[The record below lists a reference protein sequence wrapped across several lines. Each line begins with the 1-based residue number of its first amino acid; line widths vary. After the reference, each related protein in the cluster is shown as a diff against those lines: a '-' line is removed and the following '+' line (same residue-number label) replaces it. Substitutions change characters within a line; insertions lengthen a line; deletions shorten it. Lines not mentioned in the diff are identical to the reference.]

1 MNIND
6 YVNKLWASLL
16 ADDVPSDFGNV
27 TYYGLLKDT
36 LLLFKKLNEEWEIK
50 KDGFNEQIDSA
61 VKILNSAIELLNSVD
76 TSVDELNAK
85 YSEFVSTVN
94 TEITR
99 FENET
104 NSKIEQLSSSIGETI
119 NEYMNSPEFE
129 SKINEKISE
138 ILEGSGFKELI
149 QGIIAETQI
158 EFRKVNVSGSNA
170 SSFRNALAI
179 NGALLRKST
188 SDRYQTME
196 KDIIFNNAL
205 GIRSKMNNNSILT
218 ILMLSSSNIFNIGS
232 VAVDMVINS
241 KSRPNLLINNN
252 QQKMA
257 FLSDLINYI
266 DRTNPFIPATS
277 IFKIGQ
283 RMAIQSNSDNNT
295 VILGDYD
302 YTTCLAVKD
311 INSRPKMKT
320 KNGVNFDL
328 STKNDVTVEVTKQL
342 NTFVD
347 KIYHVG
353 RIIETL
359 DPDFNPNTII
369 GKWEPFG
376 GGRVTVGVDVNNPI
390 MNEAGKTFGEN
401 EHTLTID
408 EMPSHSHA
416 QFVTAKSLQTTG
428 VRVDYNEDGASG
440 AFEQGVDTGNTGNG
454 QPHNNMQPSIT
465 VYRWIRIS

>member
-1 MNIND
+1 MNINE
-6 YVNKLWASLL
+6 YVNKLWSSLL

-76 TSVDELNAK
+76 TSVDELNKK
-85 YSEFVSTVN
+85 YSEFVNTVN
-94 TEITR
+94 TEISR

-104 NSKIEQLSSSIGETI
+104 NSKIEQLSTSIGETI
-119 NEYMNSPEFE
+119 DEYMNSPEFE
-129 SKINEKISE
+129 SKINDKIGE

-149 QGIIAETQI
+149 QSIIAKTTI
-158 EFRKVNVSGSNA
+158 EFSKVNVSGSNEPIFNQA
-170 SSFRNALAI
+170 ISRSGAIMRNGDRNYNTLSRALYLKTSVPIYCIKSDNSLCQAIII
-179 NGALLRKST
+179 NGN
-188 SDRYQTME
+188 DNF
-196 KDIIFNNAL
+196 IIGNTDNKLNLQSNA
-205 GIRSKMNNNSILT
+205 
-218 ILMLSSSNIFNIGS
+218 
-232 VAVDMVINS
+232 
-241 KSRPNLLINNN
+241 RPSLIIDTN
-252 QQKMA
+252 QQQMA

-266 DRTNPFIPATS
+266 DRTNPFIPTTS
-277 IFKIGQ
+277 TFKIGG
-283 RMAIQSNSDNNT
+283 RNVISSNENNDVVT
-295 VILGDYD
+295 IGDFD
-302 YTTCLAVKD
+302 YPLYLAVKD
-311 INSRPKMKT
+311 INTRPKMIT
-320 KNGVNFDL
+320 KSGTSFDL
-328 STKNDVTVEVTKQL
+328 SIKNDVTSEVKKQL
-342 NTFVD
+342 NSFID

-401 EHTLTID
+401 EHTLTVN

-416 QFVTAKSLQTTG
+416 QYVTAKSSHTTG
-428 VRVDYNEDGASG
+428 IRVDYNEDSASG
-440 AFEQGVDTGNTGNG
+440 AYEQGIDTGYAGGG
-454 QPHNNMQPSIT
+454 QPHNNMQASVS

>member
-1 MNIND
+1 MDING
-6 YVNKLWASLL
+6 YINKLWSSLL

-76 TSVDELNAK
+76 TSVDELNVK
-85 YSEFVSTVN
+85 YSDFVNTVN

-104 NSKIEQLSSSIGETI
+104 NSKIEQLSTSIGETI
-119 NEYMNSPEFE
+119 NEYINSPEFE

-149 QGIIAETQI
+149 QGIIAETTI
-158 EFRKVNVSGSNA
+158 EFSKVNITGDNEVIFKNAVTRSGSIMRYGN
-170 SSFRNALAI
+170 RNDNTLQRALYLNTSVPIYCVKSDGSLCQAI
-179 NGALLRKST
+179 
-188 SDRYQTME
+188 
-196 KDIIFNNAL
+196 I
-205 GIRSKMNNNSILT
+205 
-218 ILMLSSSNIFNIGS
+218 
-232 VAVDMVINS
+232 
-241 KSRPNLLINNN
+241 INNN
-252 QQKMA
+252 NNFIIGNTANILNLQSSSRPKIIVGSAQQQIA

-266 DRTNPFIPATS
+266 DRTNPFIPTTS

-283 RMAIQSNSDNNT
+283 RMAIQSNSDNDM
-295 VILGDYD
+295 VIFGDYD
-302 YTTCLAVKD
+302 NGTYLAVKD
-311 INSRPKMKT
+311 INTRPKMRT

-328 STKNDVTVEVTKQL
+328 STKNDVTAEVTKQINSYMNKL
-342 NTFVD
+342 
-347 KIYHVG
+347 YHVG
-353 RIIETL
+353 RIIETI
-359 DPDFNPNTII
+359 DKDFDPNTII
-369 GKWEPFG
+369 GHWELFG
-376 GGRVTVGVDVNNPI
+376 KGRVTICVDKDNPK
-390 MNEAGKTFGEN
+390 MNEAGMTLGEA
-401 EHTLTID
+401 EVTLTVD
-408 EMPSHSHA
+408 EMPQHSHA
-416 QFVTAKSLQTTG
+416 QFVTAKTNPTTG

-440 AFEQGVDTGNTGNG
+440 AFEQGINTGNTGNG

>member
-1 MNIND
+1 MNINE
-6 YVNKLWASLL
+6 YINKLWSSLL

-61 VKILNSAIELLNSVD
+61 VKILNSAMELLNSVD

-85 YSEFVSTVN
+85 YSDFVNTVN
-94 TEITR
+94 TEISR

-104 NSKIEQLSSSIGETI
+104 NSKIEQLSTSIGETI

-129 SKINEKISE
+129 SKITEKIDG

-149 QGIIAETQI
+149 QNIIAETQI
-158 EFRKVNVSGSNA
+158 EFKNVNVSGNNATNFKLALQESGALMRNGSTNARTMPQPLYLANNIGIYGYKSEDGVGRIVILDKNNNIIIGSTTEILNLQSSKRPKLIIGSIPHEMAYYSDLASYIKA
-170 SSFRNALAI
+170 SS
-179 NGALLRKST
+179 
-188 SDRYQTME
+188 
-196 KDIIFNNAL
+196 
-205 GIRSKMNNNSILT
+205 
-218 ILMLSSSNIFNIGS
+218 
-232 VAVDMVINS
+232 
-241 KSRPNLLINNN
+241 
-252 QQKMA
+252 
-257 FLSDLINYI
+257 
-266 DRTNPFIPATS
+266 PFIPATS
-277 IFKIGQ
+277 IFKIGE
-283 RMAIQSNSDNNT
+283 RKVIQTNSDNTN

-302 YTTCLAVKD
+302 YPLFLAVKD
-311 INSRPKMKT
+311 INTRPKMKT
-320 KNGVNFDL
+320 KSGTNFDL
-328 STKNDVTVEVTKQL
+328 AIKNDVTAEVTKQV
-342 NTFVD
+342 NSFID

-359 DPDFNPNTII
+359 DPEFNPNTII

-401 EHTLTID
+401 EHTLTVD
-408 EMPSHSHA
+408 EMPQHNHA
-416 QFVTAKSLQTTG
+416 QYVTAKTNPTTG

-440 AFEQGVDTGNTGNG
+440 AFEQGINTGNTGGG
-454 QPHNNMQPSIT
+454 QPHNNMQSSVS

>member
-1 MNIND
+1 MNINE
-6 YVNKLWASLL
+6 YINKLWSSLL

-36 LLLFKKLNEEWEIK
+36 LLLFKKLNEEWELK

-61 VKILNSAIELLNSVD
+61 VKILNSAMELLNSVD

-94 TEITR
+94 TEISR

-104 NSKIEQLSSSIGETI
+104 NSKIEQLSTSIGETI
-119 NEYMNSPEFE
+119 DEYMNSPEFE
-129 SKINEKISE
+129 SKINEKIGE

-149 QGIIAETQI
+149 QNIINETTI
-158 EFRKVNVSGSNA
+158 NFKNVNVSGENKEN
-170 SSFRNALAI
+170 FLNALI
-179 NGALLRKST
+179 NNGCLIRTGNSSERTMNRALYMANNIPLNSFTNKS
-188 SDRYQTME
+188 E
-196 KDIIFNNAL
+196 IIVLAQIDKTN
-205 GIRSKMNNNSILT
+205 T
-218 ILMLSSSNIFNIGS
+218 IIYGSPSCKINLQSS
-232 VAVDMVINS
+232 
-241 KSRPNLLINNN
+241 SRPNVNVNNN

-266 DRTNPFIPATS
+266 DRTNPFIPTAS

-283 RMAIQSNSDNNT
+283 RMAIQSNSDNDT
-295 VILGDYD
+295 VIFGDYD
-302 YTTCLAVKD
+302 YSTCLAVKD
-311 INSRPKMKT
+311 INSRPKMIT
-320 KNGVNFDL
+320 KSGTSFDL
-328 STKNDVTVEVTKQL
+328 SIKNDVTSEVKKQL
-342 NTFVD
+342 NSFID

-401 EHTLTID
+401 EHTLTVN

-416 QFVTAKSLQTTG
+416 QFVTAKTSPTTG

-440 AFEQGVDTGNTGNG
+440 AFEQGINTGNTGNG